1 MSSTPPPYLN
11 AVARLERYDRNGRSA
26 GAGTCFFVRARHRY
40 DPERESLFLVT
51 NAHVIDKD
59 FGHLD
64 LLVPPMGGGLV
75 RSFTVT
81 AEIGDEAATWEVDR
95 EQDLAVLRLDGEHL
109 PTDEIRR
116 RSFDVD
122 DDALA
127 LRELRRLRTG
137 PGDEAFLV
145 GFILPHER
153 GDRQC
158 PGLRLATIS
167 RLTSR
172 VESTPSF
179 MLEGVTLPGNSGSP
193 VVLRRDRTNG
203 GDAASGATGKLIGTL
218 CNHWHLASVIRTD
231 ENGVPVEARE
241 NVGRFQISPVDVLR
255 RLVDKVAA
263 DIYRI
268 EVIEPTLRRWCGWLW
283 GRRHPD

>member
-1 MSSTPPPYLN
+1 MSPTPPPYLN
-11 AVARLERYDRNGRSA
+11 TVARLERYDRNGRSA

-64 LLVPPMGGGLV
+64 LLVPPIGGGLV

-81 AEIGDEAATWEVDR
+81 AEIGAGAANWEVDR

-122 DDALA
+122 DDALV
-127 LRELRRLRTG
+127 LRELRRLRVG

-145 GFILPHER
+145 GFVLPQER
-153 GDRQC
+153 GDRRC

-167 RLTSR
+167 RLTRR
-172 VESTPSF
+172 VEPSRSF
-179 MLEGVTLPGNSGSP
+179 MLDGVTLPGNSGSP

-203 GDAASGATGKLIGTL
+203 GDAASGAAGKLIGTL
-218 CNHWHLASVIRTD
+218 CAHWHLASVIRSD

-241 NVGRFQISPVDVLR
+241 NVGRFQIAPVDVLR
-255 RLVDKVAA
+255 RLVDQVAA
-263 DIYRI
+263 DIYRT
-268 EVIEPTLRRWCGWLW
+268 EVIEPTLRRWWGWLR

>member
-1 MSSTPPPYLN
+1 MSPTLPPYLN
-11 AVARLERYDRNGRSA
+11 TVALLERYDRNGRSA
-26 GAGTCFFVRARHRY
+26 GAGTCFFVRARDRY

-59 FGHLD
+59 FGQFD
-64 LLVPPMGGGLV
+64 LLVPPIGGGLV
-75 RSFTVT
+75 RSFTVA
-81 AEIGDEAATWEVDR
+81 AEIGAGAANWEVDR

-127 LRELRRLRTG
+127 LRELRRLRVG

-145 GFILPHER
+145 GFVLPQER

-158 PGLRLATIS
+158 AGLRLATIS
-167 RLTSR
+167 RLTRR
-172 VESTPSF
+172 VEPRRSF
-179 MLEGVTLPGNSGSP
+179 ILEGVTLSGNSGSP

-203 GDAASGATGKLIGTL
+203 GDAASGAAGKLIGTL
-218 CNHWHLASVIRTD
+218 CKHWHLASVIRTD

-241 NVGRFQISPVDVLR
+241 NVGRFQIAPVDVLR
-255 RLVDKVAA
+255 RLVDQVAA
-263 DIYRI
+263 DIYRA
-268 EVIEPTLRRWCGWLW
+268 EVIEPTLRRWWGWLW
-283 GRRHPD
+283 GRRHPP